1 MYMDTFVA
9 VNTFDVFVKSTFVP
23 DWSDFDTHKTDKNLL
38 SLQLTCYVTYYDRML
53 CRTEKYKKMILQSSS
68 NFSSMIE
75 EDFEHSSSKLT
86 DRRIRHDSFDQ
97 PGTPFEV
104 QFDHSG
110 VISYIVEKKDTES
123 MKMNN
128 VYRMIANLM
137 SVGAYGINYESD
149 SFSVMELSTVGYC
162 STNYTI
168 ARYSSSKKKILSKK
182 LSPYFAQHFNESETM
197 LISKH
202 RDIDT
207 CTELSHYSFAARF
220 WHQFVPALS
229 ITEDIVRIIQ
239 TECPFSVL
247 VQWSLKLPESFW

>member
-1 MYMDTFVA
+1 
-9 VNTFDVFVKSTFVP
+9 
-23 DWSDFDTHKTDKNLL
+23 
-38 SLQLTCYVTYYDRML
+38 ML

-229 ITEDIVRIIQ
+229 ITEDIRKSESFITLNDDTLKSVTENSFDFLDEEGDRIG
-239 TECPFSVL
+239 SV
-247 VQWSLKLPESFW
+247 VETATLKLTSVDMKSIYGQFNSNTNYILDIVNDDEI